1 MANWIADFRYA
12 FRALTCQPT
21 FTLIAVLTLTLG
33 IGAPGNDHHQTE
45 TEHADAADHKAFH
58 VALLKK
64 RSESTRRLPVFK
76 ADVGSGIGNE
86 APFA

>member
-1 MANWIADFRYA
+1 MANRIADFRYA
-12 FRALTCQPT
+12 FRALTRQPT
-21 FTLIAVLTLTLG
+21 FTLIAVLTLG

-45 TEHADAADHKAFH
+45 TEHADAADHKAFY
-58 VALLKK
+58 VALLEK

-86 APFA
+86 ASFA